1 MQCETYFL
9 PFIILGQYLQWRRT
23 NRIHFGER
31 RKIHRD
37 LPLSHFVVGCCFA
50 FIVNSPLPK
59 QLLCVLQLALNH
71 WTTRAQNNDDGASV
85 ILVGLLKFGYHEY
98 QWRHFW
104 IILKK
109 NKPILGYYATPDNE
123 PHSIIIMVC
132 SNSEWGINFVSTTRS
147 RPVILTALIN
157 IRTIK
162 LTALI
167 KYGALNIF
175 LIIWSFRPKCF
186 WIVWW

>member
-1 MQCETYFL
+1 MKPTFYL
-9 PFIILGQYLQWRRT
+9 SQYWVNICNDGVQ
-23 NRIHFGER
+23 I
-31 RKIHRD
+31 
-37 LPLSHFVVGCCFA
+37 A
-50 FIVNSPLPK
+50 FISVSEEKYIVIYHFRKLLLCFHRKQSLPK
-59 QLLCVLQLALNH
+59 QLLYVLQLTLNH
-71 WTTRAQNNDDGASV
+71 WTTRAQNHDDGASV

-132 SNSEWGINFVSTTRS
+132 SNSEWGINFISTTRN
-147 RPVILTALIN
+147 RPIKLTALIN